1 MARDRFANRSEH
13 VAGHARGH
21 VSVPREMLEPD
32 TAQLDDVPVTHFEQR
47 PVGSYTPP
55 APPPADMPVDPDKWR
70 GLSRKR
76 RRELIR
82 YHRKQVRG
90 R

>member
-1 MARDRFANRSEH
+1 MPDI
-13 VAGHARGH
+13 AGHARGH